1 MEKKK
6 IKVWGKI
13 KLFEASCCGLPV
25 YPMAHKSYSLIKA
38 LSLIKSDEL
47 NIKENQMPENEEE
60 KAKAE
65 AEAKAKE
72 EAEAKAKEE
81 TELVEKEKAEAEDKA
96 KAEAEAKAKSEED
109 AEKEKVA
116 SMTSILANALTKAIN
131 EAEVKRGLVS
141 PEQNVEKM
149 QEVLKTKSL
158 GELAIMQGI
167 FKHDQGVGN
176 PVGVEQ

>member
-13 KLFEASCCGLPV
+13 KLFETSCCGIPT
-25 YPMAHKSYSLIKA
+25 YSMAHKSFSLIKA

-47 NIKENQMPENEEE
+47 NIKEKTMPENEEE

-81 TELVEKEKAEAEDKA
+81 TELAEKAEAEDKA
-96 KAEAEAKAKSEED
+96 KAEAEAKAKSDEED

-141 PEQNVEKM
+141 PEKDLEKM

-167 FKHDQGVGN
+167 FKTEQGIGN

>member
-47 NIKENQMPENEEE
+47 NTKENQMPENEEE
-60 KAKAE
+60 
-65 AEAKAKE
+65 
-72 EAEAKAKEE
+72 
-81 TELVEKEKAEAEDKA
+81 KA

-131 EAEVKRGLVS
+131 EAEVKRGLVT

-176 PVGVEQ
+176 PVSVEQ

>member
-1 MEKKK
+1 MMKKRT
-6 IKVWGKI
+6 KVWGKI
-13 KLFEASCCGLPV
+13 KLFETSCCGLPT

-47 NIKENQMPENEEE
+47 NIKEKTMPEEDE

-72 EAEAKAKEE
+72 EAELA
-81 TELVEKEKAEAEDKA
+81 EKEKAEAESKA
-96 KAEAEAKAKSEED
+96 KEEADAKAKESEETK
-109 AEKEKVA
+109 AKEESEEKKVA
-116 SMTSILANALTKAIN
+116 SMTEILANALTKAIN

-141 PEQNVEKM
+141 PEQDLEKM
-149 QEVLKTKSL
+149 QEILKTKSL

-167 FKHDQGVGN
+167 FKTGQGVGN